1 MTSEEFKEALDLEY
15 ARIMFGDGSEQNFGG
30 FLSTSHTP
38 ETATVPDIL
47 TRQLR
52 RQQRRLNS
60 KGREL

>member
-15 ARIMFGDGSEQNFGG
+15 DRIMFGEGSEPNFGG
-30 FLSTSHTP
+30 LLSTSHTP
-38 ETATVPDIL
+38 EPAIIPDIL

-52 RQQRRLNS
+52 RQQRRLNI